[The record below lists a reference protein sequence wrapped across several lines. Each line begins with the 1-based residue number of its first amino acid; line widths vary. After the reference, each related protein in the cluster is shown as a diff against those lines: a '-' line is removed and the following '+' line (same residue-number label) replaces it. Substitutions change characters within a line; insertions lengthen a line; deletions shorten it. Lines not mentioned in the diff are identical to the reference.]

1 MRIYMI
7 GFASLVAG
15 SATAVIAHHIHENT
29 IAQQQMHQDMMQSL
43 YATPLQQVP
52 HPVAAPPLPDG
63 MLPLD
68 ASPTPGYT
76 PQPGSAMPGIQIKP
90 GMGMPAIPK
99 GSKAT
104 LILVRTDQTIKET
117 KDPIWSLQLKVGNQ
131 IVTSIPALTG
141 RFNKQQANRHQA
153 GNKSPLPTGTYTIDR
168 VGIERGPFDD
178 PELGTGYWIP
188 ITPQF
193 RTARSALGFHQD
205 PSWGRKN
212 GESGTSGC
220 IGLDSAQSTALL
232 VAWIKHYNIRELIV
246 QS

>member
-1 MRIYMI
+1 MI
-7 GFASLVAG
+7 SLASLAAG
-15 SATAVIAHHIHENT
+15 SATALIAHHISENT
-29 IAQQQMHQDMMQSL
+29 RAQQQMHHDMMASL
-43 YATPLQQVP
+43 YNTPIQQTT
-52 HPVAAPPLPDG
+52 HPVPPPPLPDG

-68 ASPTPGYT
+68 ASPTPGYI
-76 PQPGSAMPGIQIKP
+76 PQPGSAMPSIQLKTNQSLP
-90 GMGMPAIPK
+90 PLPK
-99 GSKAT
+99 GTRAS
-104 LILVRTDQTIKET
+104 LILVRSDQTIKET
-117 KDPIWSLQLKVGNQ
+117 KDPIWSLQLKVGDQ
-131 IVTSIPALTG
+131 IVTSMPALTG

-168 VGIERGPFDD
+168 AGIERGPFGD
-178 PELGTGYWIP
+178 PELGNGYWIP

-205 PSWGRKN
+205 PSWGQKN

-232 VAWIKHYNIRELIV
+232 VAWIKHYNIQQLIV